1 MRRKTQT
8 LAMEIANARDWN
20 RNGLRWKSQRLA
32 MGIAKACDGNR
43 SLRRQVAT
51 RDETRDVTA
60 MEIAGCDTNRMW

>member
-32 MGIAKACDGNR
+32 M
-43 SLRRQVAT
+43 
-51 RDETRDVTA
+51 
-60 MEIAGCDTNRMW
+60 EIATALYLGEF